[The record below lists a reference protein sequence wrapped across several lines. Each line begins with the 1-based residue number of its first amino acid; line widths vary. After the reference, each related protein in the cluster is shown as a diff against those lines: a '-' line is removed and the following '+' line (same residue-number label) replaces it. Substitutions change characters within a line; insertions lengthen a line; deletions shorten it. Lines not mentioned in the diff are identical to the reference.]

1 MKLKNVN
8 QVKNDRQGVDANTQ
22 KATQM
27 TVSQLSADIIW
38 EVSSSNE

>member
-8 QVKNDRQGVDANTQ
+8 KSKNDRQGVDPKTQ
-22 KATQM
+22 KASQM

-38 EVSSSNE
+38 EVSCST